1 MAKRKSAAST
11 KSKGLGDTVE
21 KITKKTGIKKVVE
34 ALTPEGKD
42 CGCDARKELLNRLFP
57 YNKPECLTDEEAEFI
72 GSIIKLDRID
82 SLTQTK
88 LNAVYNRVFHDKQ
101 KSTSCAPCL
110 KDRIQKLKT
119 VYDTHYADN

>member
-11 KSKGLGDTVE
+11 KSKGLGDTVD
-21 KITKKTGIKKVVE
+21 KITTKTGIKKVVE
-34 ALTPEGKD
+34 GLTPEGKD

-82 SLTQTK
+82 SQTQTK
-88 LNAVYNRVFHDKQ
+88 LNTIYNRVFHDKQ

-119 VYDTHYADN
+119 VYDTHYQD